1 MKTKILIKDNIFDK
15 NMAYLK
21 GNAINIYGT
30 NTMQQG
36 ELNMQY
42 LDHVEEKGTMQIL
55 IDNCRFQRSYGL
67 NVAIGAAVSFD
78 GGHNH
83 FVDTNYYNEGTS
95 NISNTSEYNL
105 I

>member
-1 MKTKILIKDNIFDK
+1 MLIKDNIFDK

-30 NTMQQG
+30 KNMQQG
-36 ELNMQY
+36 KRNMR
-42 LDHVEEKGTMQIL
+42 HINNNEEKGTMQIL

-67 NVAIGAAVSFD
+67 NVAIGAAVSID

-83 FVDTNYYNEGTS
+83 FLDTDYHSEGIS
-95 NISNTSEYNL
+95 NISDTSEYNL